1 AGPSPVGE
9 VRVRADRHRRRRGRI
24 RRYEGRLCPAIGGD
38 VVSEVYTSAGYTG
51 GLRIEKV
58 VTSGIF
64 ALDGGEWE
72 VDNNIWILGDD
83 SEVFVIDAAHTA
95 QPIIDAVAGRK

>member
-1 AGPSPVGE
+1 M
-9 VRVRADRHRRRRGRI
+9 
-24 RRYEGRLCPAIGGD
+24 
-38 VVSEVYTSAGYTG
+38 SEIFTSAGYAG

-72 VDNNIWILGDD
+72 VDNNIWILGND
-83 SEVFVIDAAHTA
+83 SEVNVRSEAITS
-95 QPIIDAVAGRK
+95 IR